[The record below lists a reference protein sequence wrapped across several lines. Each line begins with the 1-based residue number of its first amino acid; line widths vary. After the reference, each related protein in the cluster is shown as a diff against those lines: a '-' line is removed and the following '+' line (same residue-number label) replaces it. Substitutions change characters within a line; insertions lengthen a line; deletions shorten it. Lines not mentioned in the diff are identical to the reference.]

1 MTTTELETF
10 FGTPNKAADFF
21 GVSPEAFYQWRKRPG
36 SLIPKGRAAEAAYRT
51 NGQLVFRPELYQ
63 RLQIQLLESNYKR
76 KINMVEPNL
85 KEAVKAMCKAYP
97 GGREAMAG
105 ALGMTVTQ
113 FNNNLYEKNGCR
125 FFEVSE
131 LEAMEDISNTSLLA
145 DYFARRRGALL
156 VDVPHLEELDRVD
169 LFSRAMRTSAARGQ
183 VDQIIEQALED
194 GVIERHEAEE
204 IMVHHRR
211 HLAAR
216 EEEIAA
222 IITLFS
228 RKKK

>member
-1 MTTTELETF
+1 
-10 FGTPNKAADFF
+10 
-21 GVSPEAFYQWRKRPG
+21 
-36 SLIPKGRAAEAAYRT
+36 
-51 NGQLVFRPELYQ
+51 
-63 RLQIQLLESNYKR
+63 
-76 KINMVEPNL
+76 
-85 KEAVKAMCKAYP
+85 
-97 GGREAMAG
+97 
-105 ALGMTVTQ
+105 
-113 FNNNLYEKNGCR
+113 
-125 FFEVSE
+125 
-131 LEAMEDISNTSLLA
+131 MEDISNTSYWLITS
-145 DYFARRRGALL
+145 RRRGALL

-222 IITLFS
+222 IIALFA
-228 RKKK
+228 RKRSDASELQLWRRGVSLSVEITNA